1 MRIALVHTRILH
13 RGGLETRLF
22 SYMKFLRDAGHEVT
36 VIVYRVGRGVKVPEG
51 VRVIHVRIP
60 YIPKVYRA
68 KVFDN
73 RLGAIL
79 DRETFDF
86 VLSLG
91 RTSHHDAV
99 LLPGNHLGYLRAMG
113 KVATGLSDKLQIYMD
128 RRAYAAPGRILACSQ
143 MMKDEVV
150 ELYGADPEK
159 IEILYPPTDTQRFH
173 LGLKERKAELRG
185 KYGFSKDKLSFLL
198 VSASHKRKGLPLL
211 MEVFGRLVDQPFEL
225 WVAGGE
231 AVPGHFPNVK
241 GLGFVKET
249 EELYAAADCTLLPA
263 VYEPYGQ
270 VVSESILCGTPVM
283 VSGMVGAKSVI
294 SNRVGEVIESFAV
307 GEWERMIRGFAPEKY
322 HFDEG
327 FAVQHKLELGG
338 HIHAIMKKGEDP
350 NGPFPVGFSG

>member
-1 MRIALVHTRILH
+1 MRIALVHTRILY

-36 VIVYRVGRGVKVPEG
+36 VIVYRVGRGVEVPQG
-51 VRVIHVRIP
+51 IRVIHVRIP

-73 RLGAIL
+73 RLGPII
-79 DRETFDF
+79 DREQFDF

-91 RTSHHDAV
+91 RTSHQDAI

-113 KVATGLSDKLQIYMD
+113 REARGLSDKLQIYMD

-150 ELYGADPEK
+150 ELYGVDPEK
-159 IEILYPPTDTQRFH
+159 IEILFPPTDTSRFH
-173 LGLKERKAELRG
+173 LKQKERKSGLRR
-185 KYGFSKDKLSFLL
+185 KYGFSEDKKSFLL
-198 VSASHKRKGLPLL
+198 VSASHSRKGLPLL
-211 MEVFGRLVDQPFEL
+211 MEVFARLEGLPFEL

-231 AVPGHFPNVK
+231 GVPGSLSNVK

-270 VVSESILCGTPVM
+270 VVSESILCGTPVF
-283 VSGMVGAKSVI
+283 VSGMVGGKSVV
-294 SNRVGEVIESFAV
+294 SNEVGRVIDSFSIDD
-307 GEWERMIRGFAPEKY
+307 WEKAIREFDPSEYCFDDEFA
-322 HFDEG
+322 
-327 FAVQHKLELGG
+327 ATHKLELAG
-338 HIHAIMKKGEDP
+338 HISTILKE
-350 NGPFPVGFSG
+350 

>member
-1 MRIALVHTRILH
+1 MRVALVHTRILH

-22 SYMKFLRDAGHEVT
+22 SYMKYLRDAGHEVT
-36 VIVYRVGRGVKVPEG
+36 AIVYRVGRGVKVPKG
-51 VRVIHVRIP
+51 IRVIHVRIP

-68 KVFDN
+68 RVFDN

-79 DRETFDF
+79 DRENIDF

-99 LLPGNHLGYLRAMG
+99 LLPGSHLGYLRAMG
-113 KVATGLSDKLQIYMD
+113 KSPSSLSDKLQIYMD

-143 MMKDEVV
+143 MIKDEVV
-150 ELYGADPEK
+150 ELYGVNPEK
-159 IEILYPPTDTQRFH
+159 IEVLYPPTDTRRFH
-173 LGLKERKAELRG
+173 LRHKEQKAELRR
-185 KYGFSKDKLSFLL
+185 KYGFTEKKLTFLL

-211 MEVFGRLVDQPFEL
+211 MEVFSRLMDQPYEL

-231 AVPGHFPNVK
+231 AVPTHLPNVK
-241 GLGFVKET
+241 RLGFAKET

-283 VSGMVGAKSVI
+283 VSGLVGAKSVI
-294 SNRVGEVIESFAV
+294 NSSVGEVIESFNVDEWLRAV
-307 GEWERMIRGFAPEKY
+307 TGFAPEKY
-322 HFDEG
+322 HFDDG
-327 FAVQHKLELGG
+327 FAVRNRLELSG
-338 HIHAIMKKGEDP
+338 HISAILGNK
-350 NGPFPVGFSG
+350 